1 MIETIKR
8 ILAWTC
14 VVVFLILFTGF
25 VILTLIAIIEI
36 VPLKAIIISLL
47 IVGFLLC
54 VHYSFEYLKYN

>member
-25 VILTLIAIIEI
+25 VILTLIAIIET

-47 IVGFLLC
+47 TVGFLLC
-54 VHYSFEYLKYN
+54 VHYIFEYLKYN